1 MLHDLSGFF
10 VADHWTSIL
19 NFCIYHLNPESPLT
33 GYEYFEL
40 VCGCIF
46 VILFLRSLVW
56 IKKNTLIFS
65 FNNLPL
71 SIVKITIYL
80 FLISGIFGVLST
92 IYYGINIIW
101 KNFSNGLLIS
111 YITLILAY
119 LIIVYECFR
128 IIKILKEIKK

>member
-1 MLHDLSGFF
+1 MWMYFCNL
-10 VADHWTSIL
+10 IL
-19 NFCIYHLNPESPLT
+19 KKPCLDQ
-33 GYEYFEL
+33 
-40 VCGCIF
+40 
-46 VILFLRSLVW
+46 
-56 IKKNTLIFS
+56 KNTLIFS

>member
-1 MLHDLSGFF
+1 M
-10 VADHWTSIL
+10 
-19 NFCIYHLNPESPLT
+19 NYPESPLT

-71 SIVKITIYL
+71 SIVKIIIYL

-111 YITLILAY
+111 YITLIFAY

-128 IIKILKEIKK
+128 IRKILKEIKKEKSDFKLE